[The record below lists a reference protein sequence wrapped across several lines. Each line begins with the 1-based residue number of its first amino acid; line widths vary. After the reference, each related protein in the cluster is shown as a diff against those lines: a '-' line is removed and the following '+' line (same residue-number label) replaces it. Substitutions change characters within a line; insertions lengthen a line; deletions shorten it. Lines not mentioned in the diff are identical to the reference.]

1 MCRILGIP
9 AGIFAE
15 CTLSYVTAVNLE
27 VPVTTEQAKRTRRLG
42 MRWKLLIAFGLVF
55 TAFFVVLAIWIV
67 QFSTNSANS
76 RLKDT
81 LRSISEGGARALDV
95 DALVALQ
102 TASLPITPGDVY
114 PENSGTIAGTT
125 LTNESLYPAAAAYW
139 AHVNELANIR
149 RTNPEASPYTYYVD
163 GKGVVRAI
171 GSWGALGYP
180 NMGID
185 QPAGFRFQEDVTA
198 VIDETTLG
206 YFKAGFEGTT
216 FQPAYTDALSRWI
229 SVYTPIRDSTGKVV
243 GAIGVDYDMAYVGKV
258 RRDVQRSLYPVF
270 AVAYVLLL
278 GLVFLLSGQ
287 FAKRISRLNSA
298 TRKVAEGNY
307 EVDISSSAAAVFP
320 DEMTELANSFLVMT
334 KKVGER
340 ERTLTQTVQV
350 LRVEI
355 DEAKRRDAVSEIV
368 DSDFFNDLT
377 KKAGAMRAK
386 VKGAE
391 IIEAAAER
399 AAAEGTKTDDE

>member
-1 MCRILGIP
+1 MPSEIL
-9 AGIFAE
+9 AV
-15 CTLSYVTAVNLE
+15 CTLSNVTAINLE
-27 VPVTTEQAKRTRRLG
+27 VPVSSEPAKRTRRLG

-67 QFSTNSANS
+67 QFSTNAANS

-81 LRSISEGGARALDV
+81 LRSISEGGSRALDV
-95 DALVALQ
+95 DAFVALQ
-102 TASLPITPGDVY
+102 AASLPVTPGEVY
-114 PENSGTIAGTT
+114 PENAGTIAGST
-125 LTNESLYPAAAAYW
+125 LTKDSAYPAAAAYW

-149 RTNPEASPYTYYVD
+149 RTNPEASPYTYFMD
-163 GKGVVRAI
+163 STGVVRAL

-180 NMGID
+180 TMGVD
-185 QPAGFRFQEDVTA
+185 QPDGFKFQQDVTE
-198 VIDETTLG
+198 VIDAKTLE
-206 YFKAGFEGTT
+206 YFKGGLNETT

-229 SVYTPIRDSTGKVV
+229 SVYTPIKDAAGKVV
-243 GAIGVDYDMAYVGKV
+243 GAIGVDYDMAYVSKV
-258 RRDVQRSLYPVF
+258 RSDVQKSLYPVF
-270 AVAYVLLL
+270 IVAYVLLL

-287 FAKRISRLNSA
+287 FAKRISRLNSV
-298 TRKVAEGNY
+298 TRKVAEGDY
-307 EVDISSSAAAVFP
+307 AVDISSSAAAVFP

-391 IIEAAAER
+391 LIEAQAER
-399 AAAEGTKTDDE
+399 AAAADEGSPE